1 MKDKDSHETQ
11 ISAFVSKTVKA
22 RLEKVVRARGLK
34 KGFVIERALEHH
46 LQALQDINE
55 EFIIP
60 PTLVVT
66 DDSFDRILKQLKAS
80 PKPTADLGRLMRGDP
95 VSEDGLY

>member
-1 MKDKDSHETQ
+1 MKAKEAKEIQ
-11 ISAFVSKTVKA
+11 ISAFISKSVKE

-34 KGFVIERALEHH
+34 KGFVVERALDHH
-46 LQALQDINE
+46 LHALQEIPE

-66 DDSFDRILKQLKAS
+66 PESFERLMKKLKNPPS
-80 PKPTADLGRLMRGDP
+80 PTSGLRGLMRGEA
-95 VSEDGLY
+95 VAEDGLY

>member
-1 MKDKDSHETQ
+1 MKVKDNHETQ

-22 RLEKVVRARGLK
+22 RLEEVVRARGLK

-46 LQALQDINE
+46 LRALQHIPE

-66 DDSFDRILKQLKAS
+66 NESFDKILKQLKAS
-80 PKPTADLGRLMRGDP
+80 PKPTPELRRLMRGDP

>member
-1 MKDKDSHETQ
+1 MKDVKETQ
-11 ISAFVSKTVKA
+11 ISAYISKTVKA

-34 KGFVIERALEHH
+34 KGFVIERALDHH
-46 LQALQDINE
+46 LHALQEIPE

-66 DDSFDRILKQLKAS
+66 AESFDRLMKQLKRPPS
-80 PKPTADLGRLMRGDP
+80 PTPALRALMSGEAI
-95 VSEDGLY
+95 SEDGLY